1 MKNRSIS
8 MKKNKLI
15 AFAVG
20 TMCLSLASCNS
31 TDAMNETGHNLTEDN
46 AVYQDKFDWED
57 DPTIGK
63 VQAGCYKRVGITKK
77 DETYEEMLELRDIAN
92 KGYLVVCDDG
102 TAIFKLDGEKT
113 AYLYDEF
120 NFYQSDDSEK
130 TNGIPYVYIGGRLI
144 TNDGATITQYLML
157 SDEESE
163 STESSMSLP
172 SRSYFE
178 NLDRD
183 SSLEEIIEQIG
194 NCGYEGSGI
203 IYHVWVLDDGS
214 KAELVFN
221 SKGEIEFIYIVKG
234 DTSERIFDRDNS

>member
-1 MKNRSIS
+1 

-102 TAIFKLDGEKT
+102 
-113 AYLYDEF
+113 
-120 NFYQSDDSEK
+120 
-130 TNGIPYVYIGGRLI
+130 
-144 TNDGATITQYLML
+144 
-157 SDEESE
+157 
-163 STESSMSLP
+163 
-172 SRSYFE
+172 
-178 NLDRD
+178 
-183 SSLEEIIEQIG
+183 
-194 NCGYEGSGI
+194 
-203 IYHVWVLDDGS
+203 S

-234 DTSERIFDRDNS
+234 DILMA